1 MSRNLYKQNGNGNGN
16 GNTGYRNKHKFTYE
30 KREEREEIRENNKK
44 EDSPPSYNILNELKD
59 YMFDS
64 KNLRLFT
71 KHNINI
77 EFKSLLY
84 PSKNLSGS
92 GNKFVNKSTIL
103 KPEIIKKDTIYKP
116 RQKDSLFWC
125 FYIIKYG
132 FSKYEMEIG
141 NQHFVVERQEKFRYI
156 DLLRETKNKD
166 LIKLH
171 KIKPLTILEDDL
183 ANQDRI
189 SVKTFFALCITE
201 NINMMLIDK
210 RKIYEIITTDDPK
223 IHVVHRNSITYEH
236 HIELDV
242 PVETINKYRETYYKM
257 PSFDVSLKS
266 MTSYKLDELLELCK
280 KLDINI
286 ETKNETKN
294 DTNNDALV
302 KKKKTKKDIY
312 ELLILNF

>member
-1 MSRNLYKQNGNGNGN
+1 MSRNLYKQN

-30 KREEREEIRENNKK
+30 KREEIRENDKK

-77 EFKSLLY
+77 EIKPQSNQ
-84 PSKNLSGS
+84 SKNFFTSS
-92 GNKFVNKSTIL
+92 GNKIVNKSTIL

-116 RQKDSLFWC
+116 RHKDSLFWC

-166 LIKLH
+166 LIKMH

-242 PVETINKYRETYYKM
+242 PTETIDKYRETYYKM

-286 ETKNETKN
+286 DTKN

-312 ELLILNF
+312 ELLVLNF

>member
-1 MSRNLYKQNGNGNGN
+1 MSRNLYKQNGN

-30 KREEREEIRENNKK
+30 KREEIRENDKK

-77 EFKSLLY
+77 EIKLQENQLNNFFTS
-84 PSKNLSGS
+84 S
-92 GNKFVNKSTIL
+92 GNNNNGNKIVNKSTIM

-242 PVETINKYRETYYKM
+242 PAETIDKYRETYYKM

-286 ETKNETKN
+286 DTNIDTKNE
-294 DTNNDALV
+294 TNNDALV

-312 ELLILNF
+312 ELLVLNF